1 MAARIIPMMIQR
13 LARAAWLDALALVRA
28 LGVAVPI
35 AGVTLCSW
43 AIVQEPPFFRRQGQ
57 QTAWTFIYAMADVWT
72 FLCCAACAPSRVAGL
87 PLRLARALGCATA
100 ATGGA
105 ALLLG
110 IGLGAD
116 LVMRMDTPW
125 SLLAELALRYALLWP
140 AVFVFAQAPFG
151 ERSHMGRFLAI
162 LAVLIVQWAIHP
174 LATSSAVGGGDKILA
189 SALAAAAG
197 LVTITRHNR

>member
-1 MAARIIPMMIQR
+1 MMIHR
-13 LARAAWLDALALVRA
+13 LSRAAWLDALTLVRA
-28 LGVAVPI
+28 MGAAVPI
-35 AGVTLCSW
+35 AGVILCSW
-43 AIVQEPPFFRRQGQ
+43 AIVQEPHFFRRQGQ
-57 QTAWTFIYAMADVWT
+57 QPAWTFIYAMADIWA
-72 FLCCAACAPSRVAGL
+72 FLCCVGCAPSQGTDA
-87 PLRLARALGCATA
+87 PLRLARALGCAAA

-105 ALLLG
+105 AMLMV

-151 ERSHMGRFLAI
+151 ERHIGRFLAI

-174 LATSSAVGGGDKILA
+174 LATSAAVGGSTKILA
-189 SALAAAAG
+189 SALAATAG
-197 LVTITRHNR
+197 LVTITRLNR